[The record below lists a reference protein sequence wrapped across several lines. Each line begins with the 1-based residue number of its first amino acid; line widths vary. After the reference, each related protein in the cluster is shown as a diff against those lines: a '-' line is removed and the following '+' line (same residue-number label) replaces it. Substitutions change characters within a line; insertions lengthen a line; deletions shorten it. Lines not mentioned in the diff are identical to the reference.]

1 MFNLITDFT
10 AGIIKYLAIQT
21 SFSMLSEHLELTALG
36 IRACH
41 KSHLLLLQVEA
52 PFLCL
57 VISLVTP
64 FTNAQH
70 VNKKRTILPVLDAL
84 LHAFHLKNR

>member
-1 MFNLITDFT
+1 MVNLITDFT

-21 SFSMLSEHLELTALG
+21 SFGMLSEHLELTALG

-70 VNKKRTILPVLDAL
+70 VNKKTTMLPVLDAL
-84 LHAFHLKNR
+84 PHAFHLKNR